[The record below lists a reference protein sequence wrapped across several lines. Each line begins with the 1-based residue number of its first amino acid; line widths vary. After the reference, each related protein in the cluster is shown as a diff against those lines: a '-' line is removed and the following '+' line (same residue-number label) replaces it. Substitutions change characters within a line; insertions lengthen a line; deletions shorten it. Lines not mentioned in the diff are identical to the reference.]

1 MYKKILPWQLR
12 KYFAMPKRVRKH
24 ELQSTLWYMPAV
36 YILGAILFAGLTLYL
51 DLIVN
56 LSQFTPELMHA
67 KTQPTRVLVS
77 SLIGGILTLSAFT
90 LNSVLVVLT
99 TFSGQFSPRML
110 LNFVADRTTQHFVG
124 IFHGSFVYVL
134 VTFLFLTSVE
144 EENFVVIPGVTF
156 VLAFVTV
163 MTFILFIN
171 HATSW
176 MQVHNIAT
184 NMKQESISIVKKSL
198 SDELEEFRTQ
208 NSADYKE
215 KEKKDEI
222 VVNSRESGY
231 IQLIDFRKMIYQ
243 AKEDNIIIQ
252 LHKKVGDYVLNGT
265 SLFSYWGPGAKE
277 IDVEK
282 YHAFVEV
289 GYKETEIQDIKM
301 GMTKLSEIG
310 VKSIGNNDPKTA
322 ITIIHQMA
330 DLLLEVEKDIT
341 FTPKLADSSG
351 NVRVMMES
359 ENFDYYLYRGYGY
372 IRHYAGENYLII
384 SEIVLALSLV
394 AQSISEDKLNTVWE
408 FAKNTIDHIDEKLIY
423 DLDRDYLLEKLYSLA
438 HYTGHEEEFNRIEKR
453 FGESGNEGHKME
465 NG

>member
-1 MYKKILPWQLR
+1 MFKKFLPWQLR
-12 KYFAMPKRVRKH
+12 KYFDMPRSVRKH
-24 ELQSTLWYMPAV
+24 ELQSTLWYMPAI
-36 YILGAILFAGLTLYL
+36 YIICAILFSGLTLYL
-51 DLIVN
+51 DLKVN

-67 KTQPTRVLVS
+67 STQPTRLLVS

-134 VTFLFLTSVE
+134 ITFLFLTSQS
-144 EENFVVIPGVTF
+144 EENFVVIPAVTF
-156 VLAFVTV
+156 MLAFITV

-184 NMKQESISIVKKSL
+184 NMKKESISIVRTSL
-198 SDELEEFRTQ
+198 SDELEEFRSGTPVHFDKEERI
-208 NSADYKE
+208 NE
-215 KEKKDEI
+215 KEAC
-222 VVNSRESGY
+222 SLESGY
-231 IQLIDFRKMIYQ
+231 IQLIDFRSMIEE
-243 AKEDNIIIQ
+243 ARKDRIVIQ
-252 LHKKVGDYVLNGT
+252 LQKKVGDYVLRGT
-265 SLFSYWGPGAKE
+265 SLFTFWGEGAKD
-277 IDVEK
+277 INVKK
-282 YHAFVEV
+282 YHKFLEI

-310 VKSIGNNDPKTA
+310 VKSLGNDDPKTA

-330 DLLLEVEKDIT
+330 DLLLEVENDIT
-341 FTPKLADSSG
+341 FTPYLADSDG
-351 NVRVMMES
+351 CVRVIMES
-359 ENFDYYLYRGYGY
+359 ESFSYYLYRGYGY

-384 SEIVLALSLV
+384 SEIILALSLV
-394 AQSISEDKLNTVWE
+394 AQSISKDKLKEVWE
-408 FAKNTIDHIDEKLIY
+408 FGKNTMDHIDEKLIY

-438 HYTGHEEEFNRIEKR
+438 YYTGHEDDFHQIEER
-453 FGESGNEGHKME
+453 FGESGSEGHKME
-465 NG
+465 N

>member
-1 MYKKILPWQLR
+1 MFKKFLPWQLR
-12 KYFAMPKRVRKH
+12 KYFDMPRRVRKH
-24 ELQSTLWYMPAV
+24 ELQSTLWYMPAI
-36 YILGAILFAGLTLYL
+36 YILGAILFAGVTLFL
-51 DLIVN
+51 DLSVDI
-56 LSQFTPELMHA
+56 SRFTPELMHA
-67 KTQPTRVLVS
+67 SVQPTRLLVS

-134 VTFLFLTSVE
+134 VTFLLLTSQSQ
-144 EENFVVIPGVTF
+144 ENFVVIPAVTF
-156 VLAFVTV
+156 ALAFITV

-184 NMKQESISIVKKSL
+184 NMKDESISIVRTSL
-198 SDELEEFRTQ
+198 SDELEEFR
-208 NSADYKE
+208 SE
-215 KEKKDEI
+215 KPVHYDKDERE
-222 VVNSRESGY
+222 NETEAFALESGY
-231 IQLIDFRKMIYQ
+231 IQLIDFRKMIKE
-243 AKEDNIIIQ
+243 AKKDNIMIQ
-252 LHKKVGDYVLNGT
+252 YHKKVGDYVLRGT
-265 SLFSYWGPGAKE
+265 SLFSFWGSGAK
-277 IDVEK
+277 DVDVNK
-282 YHAFVEV
+282 YHELLEI

-310 VKSIGNNDPKTA
+310 VKSLGNNDPKTA

-341 FTPKLADSSG
+341 FTPYLADKEG
-351 NVRVMMES
+351 QVRVVMES
-359 ENFDYYLYRGYGY
+359 ENFGYYLYRGYGY

-384 SEIVLALSLV
+384 SEIILALSLV
-394 AQSISEDKLNTVWE
+394 SQSISKDKLKEVWE
-408 FAKNTIDHIDEKLIY
+408 FGKNTMDHIDEKLIY

-438 HYTGHEEEFNRIEKR
+438 YYTGHEEEFHKIEKR
-453 FGESGNEGHKME
+453 FGQSGDEGHKME
-465 NG
+465 N